1 MQASL
6 LAFNADEGAV
16 LRLVLQRAGLAARIT
31 ADLEEASRDW
41 PNQNSDL
48 LVLAFRRD
56 VPIPF
61 VRQLRAR
68 IAVPLVV
75 ISEPLSEDSRIDLL
89 ESGADLVI
97 SRPYS
102 GRLLIAEIR
111 ALLRR
116 TAGVPFFSLPT
127 ISRGEITLDPSER
140 TVQIGQL
147 PSRRLTQLEFRLLYT
162 LILHPDQ
169 VFPAETLVE
178 HVWGYSGRGDRDLVR
193 GLIRR
198 LRSKIEPNPKSPRF
212 IQTVPRVGYVFKV
225 QS

>member
-1 MQASL
+1 MQASI
-6 LAFNADEGAV
+6 LAFNADESAV
-16 LRLVLQRAGLAARIT
+16 LRLVLQRAGLATRVT
-31 ADLEEASRDW
+31 ADMEEASRDW
-41 PNQNSDL
+41 PNQSSDL

-56 VPIPF
+56 VPISF

-75 ISEPLSEDSRIDLL
+75 ISEPLSEDAQIDLL

-97 SRPYS
+97 PRPYS
-102 GRLLIAEIR
+102 ARLLMAEIR

-116 TAGVPFFSLPT
+116 SAGIPFFSLPT
-127 ISRGEITLDPSER
+127 IVRGAITLDPSDR
-140 TVQIGQL
+140 TVQIDQQA
-147 PSRRLTQLEFRLLYT
+147 PRRLTQLEFRLLYT
-162 LILHPDQ
+162 LMLHPDQ

-198 LRSKIEPNPKSPRF
+198 VRSKIEPNPKSPRF
-212 IQTVPRVGYVFKV
+212 IQTVPRVGYVFKA

>member
-6 LAFNADEGAV
+6 LAFNADESAV
-16 LRLVLQRAGLAARIT
+16 LRLVLQRAGLATRVS
-31 ADLEEASRDW
+31 ADVEEASRDW
-41 PNQNSDL
+41 PNQSSDL
-48 LVLAFRRD
+48 LVLAFRRE
-56 VPIPF
+56 VPVPF

-89 ESGADLVI
+89 ESGADLII

-102 GRLLIAEIR
+102 ARLLMAEIR

-116 TAGVPFFSLPT
+116 SAGVPFFSLPT
-127 ISRGEITLDPSER
+127 IVRGEITLDPSDR
-140 TVQIGQL
+140 TVQISQL
-147 PSRRLTQLEFRLLYT
+147 QPRRLTQLEFRLLYT
-162 LILHPDQ
+162 LMLHPDQ

-198 LRSKIEPNPKSPRF
+198 LRSKIEPSPKSPRY
-212 IQTVPRVGYVFKV
+212 ILTVPRVGYVFKV
-225 QS
+225 QA

>member
-6 LAFNADEGAV
+6 LAFSADESAV
-16 LRLVLQRAGLAARIT
+16 LRLVLQRAGLATNVT
-31 ADLEEASRDW
+31 ADLDEASREW
-41 PNQNSDL
+41 PNQSADL
-48 LVLAFRRD
+48 LVLAFRRE

-75 ISEPLSEDSRIDLL
+75 ISEPLTEDLQIDLL

-97 SRPYS
+97 ARPYS
-102 GRLLIAEIR
+102 ARLLMAKIR

-116 TAGVPFFSLPT
+116 SAGVPFFSLPT
-127 ISRGEITLDPSER
+127 IVRGEITLDPSDR
-140 TVQIGQL
+140 TVQIDRL
-147 PSRRLTQLEFRLLYT
+147 EPRRLTQLEFRLLYT
-162 LILHPDQ
+162 LMLHPEQ
-169 VFPAETLVE
+169 VFPAEVLVE

-198 LRSKIEPNPKSPRF
+198 VRTKIEPNPKTPRY
-212 IQTVPRVGYVFKV
+212 IQTVPRVGYVFKAD
-225 QS
+225 S

>member
-1 MQASL
+1 
-6 LAFNADEGAV
+6 
-16 LRLVLQRAGLAARIT
+16 
-31 ADLEEASRDW
+31 
-41 PNQNSDL
+41 
-48 LVLAFRRD
+48 
-56 VPIPF
+56 
-61 VRQLRAR
+61 
-68 IAVPLVV
+68 
-75 ISEPLSEDSRIDLL
+75 
-89 ESGADLVI
+89 
-97 SRPYS
+97 
-102 GRLLIAEIR
+102 
-111 ALLRR
+111 LLRR

-198 LRSKIEPNPKSPRF
+198 LRSKIEPNPKSPRY

>member
-6 LAFNADEGAV
+6 LAFNADESAV
-16 LRLVLQRAGLAARIT
+16 LRLVLQRAGLATRVT
-31 ADLEEASRDW
+31 ANLEEASREW
-41 PNQNSDL
+41 PNQSSDL
-48 LVLAFRRD
+48 LVLAFRRE
-56 VPIPF
+56 VPGPL

-75 ISEPLSEDSRIDLL
+75 ISEPLSEDSQIDLL
-89 ESGADLVI
+89 ESGADLII

-102 GRLLIAEIR
+102 ARLLMAEIR

-116 TAGVPFFSLPT
+116 SAGVPFFSLPT
-127 ISRGEITLDPSER
+127 IVRGEITLDPSDR
-140 TVQIGQL
+140 TVQIDQL
-147 PSRRLTQLEFRLLYT
+147 QARRLTQLEFRLLYT
-162 LILHPDQ
+162 LMLHPDQ

-198 LRSKIEPNPKSPRF
+198 LRSKIEPSPKSPRY

-225 QS
+225 QA

>member
-1 MQASL
+1 MQASI
-6 LAFNADEGAV
+6 LAFNADESAV
-16 LRLVLQRAGLAARIT
+16 LRLVLQRAGLATRVT
-31 ADLEEASRDW
+31 ADMEEASRDW
-41 PNQNSDL
+41 PNQSSDL

-56 VPIPF
+56 IPVPF

-75 ISEPLSEDSRIDLL
+75 ISEPLPEDTQIDLL

-97 SRPYS
+97 ARPYS
-102 GRLLIAEIR
+102 ARLLMADIR

-116 TAGVPFFSLPT
+116 SAGVPFFSLPT
-127 ISRGEITLDPSER
+127 IVRGDITLDPSDR
-140 TVQIGQL
+140 TVQISQQE
-147 PSRRLTQLEFRLLYT
+147 SRRLTQLEFRLLYT
-162 LILHPDQ
+162 LMLHPDQ

-198 LRSKIEPNPKSPRF
+198 VRSKIEPNPKSPRF
-212 IQTVPRVGYVFKV
+212 IQTVPRVGYVFKT

>member
-1 MQASL
+1 MQASI
-6 LAFNADEGAV
+6 LAFSADESAV
-16 LRLVLQRAGLAARIT
+16 LRLVLQRAGLASRVT
-31 ADLEEASRDW
+31 TDSEEASREW

-48 LVLAFRRD
+48 LVLAFKRD
-56 VPIPF
+56 VPLPF

-75 ISEPLSEDSRIDLL
+75 ISEPLPEDAQIDLL

-102 GRLLIAEIR
+102 ARLLMAEIR

-116 TAGVPFFSLPT
+116 SAGVPFFSLPT
-127 ISRGEITLDPSER
+127 IVRGEITLDPSER
-140 TVQIGQL
+140 TVQIDQL
-147 PSRRLTQLEFRLLYT
+147 QPRRLTQLEFRLLYT

-198 LRSKIEPNPKSPRF
+198 LRSKIEPNPKTPRY
-212 IQTVPRVGYVFKV
+212 IQTVPRVGYVFKG

>member
-6 LAFNADEGAV
+6 LAFNADESAV
-16 LRLVLQRAGLAARIT
+16 LRLVLQRAGLASRIT

-75 ISEPLSEDSRIDLL
+75 ISEPLSEDARIDLL

-140 TVQIGQL
+140 TVQIGRL

-198 LRSKIEPNPKSPRF
+198 LRSKIEPNPKSPRY